1 MLQWTWWGGG
11 HMCFFCPSGIY
22 LEVEL
27 LNHMVIKLLIFFL
40 RNLCTVFHSSWTSLH
55 PHQLCRIAIYTVGI
69 LHILA
74 NNCYLFC
81 TGSYLWQ
88 VGSSSLTRIEH
99 GSPVL
104 EEQSLSHWTTREVL
118 LFALFLIIAILIGM
132 RWYFTVIFIFSFLM
146 TSVYIFLCVCLP
158 FLCHLWKNVNSSM
171 LPIS

>member
-1 MLQWTWWGGG
+1 MYVCESVYVCHIFFIHSSLDEHLGCFHILTIVNNAAVNMVVGGGG

-132 RWYFTVIFIFSFLM
+132 R
-146 TSVYIFLCVCLP
+146 
-158 FLCHLWKNVNSSM
+158 
-171 LPIS
+171 